1 MTTPTYQSDTSTAYC
16 ESRFG
21 LAERRALVTGAS
33 QGIGHAIARDM
44 VHAGADV
51 ALLAH
56 DDLDT
61 MRNIASSLRLT
72 HGQTW
77 GFHADLSRLEEIQ
90 TTYDRIVEECGGFDI
105 LVNCAGTT
113 VRAPAETL
121 RLEEWE
127 RVLRLNLSSVFAVSQ
142 AFARERIRERR
153 PGTIINI
160 ASLMSEAARPSTA
173 AYTASK
179 GGIRQLTKA
188 LAVDSARYGITVNA
202 IGPGYIRTPF
212 TDALAADASFD
223 AWVKERT
230 PLGRWGVP
238 TDISGVAVFLASSAA
253 RFLTG
258 QILYVDGGWLST
270 F

>member
-1 MTTPTYQSDTSTAYC
+1 MTTATSQPDSPNAYC
-16 ESRFG
+16 EQRFG
-21 LAERRALVTGAS
+21 LAGRRALVTGAS
-33 QGIGHAIARDM
+33 QGIGYAIARDM
-44 VHAGADV
+44 ALAGADV
-51 ALLAH
+51 ALLAY
-56 DDLDT
+56 DEPDT
-61 MRNIASSLRLT
+61 MRQVAATLRT
-72 HGQTW
+72 AHGTTW

-90 TTYDRIVEECGGFDI
+90 TTYDHISQVCGGFDI

-113 VRAPAETL
+113 VRAPAEAL
-121 RLEEWE
+121 SLQEWD
-127 RVLRLNLSSVFAVSQ
+127 RVLRLNLSAVFAMSQ
-142 AFARERIRERR
+142 AFARERIRTNAS
-153 PGTIINI
+153 GCILNI

-179 GGIRQLTKA
+179 GGVRQLTKA
-188 LAVDSARYGITVNA
+188 LAVDWARYDITVNA

-223 AWVKERT
+223 TWVKGRT

-238 TDISGVAVFLASSAA
+238 TDISGLAVFLASPAA

-258 QILYVDGGWLST
+258 QVIYVDGGWLST